1 MPQQTAKLFYGKRL
15 IVVPVD
21 PAISDNED
29 SEKDNDVAD
38 PNFIQL
44 TYNLDIPCPSDMGH
58 SAKSKY
64 VQLAVEEFEDDND
77 DNKDENENKVKS
89 APHAKGPT
97 KNGKPA
103 ARLTT
108 WKKVDLDNQ
117 DLPEH

>member
-1 MPQQTAKLFYGKRL
+1 MRTQRKTMMLQY
-15 IVVPVD
+15 
-21 PAISDNED
+21 
-29 SEKDNDVAD
+29 

-117 DLPEH
+117 DLPEHQHFPPDFNEIFLSKSA